1 MKNPVNG
8 SLRVVVV
15 GGGAAGFFGAIV
27 CAEANPG
34 ARVTI
39 LEKGEGVLRKVLL
52 SGGGRCNVT
61 HACFEP
67 RTLVGHYPRGSRE
80 LLGAFQRFQPRDTMA
95 WFESRGVELKTEE
108 DGRVFPVS
116 DRSGSIVDALL
127 NAAQAAGVAVR
138 TGAGPRTVERSEP
151 SGFRVVLEGGEGLHA
166 DRLLLATGSGRQGYA
181 WARRLGHSLVPPVPS
196 LFTFSISD
204 KRLEG
209 LAGVA
214 VENAVLF
221 LEDTPLSQSGP
232 LLITHGGL
240 SGPAVLKLSAWG
252 ARELSDRGY
261 VAKLRINWAGIS
273 SEEVQARF
281 QEMRIIA
288 GPKTVGGRSPVGI
301 PQRLWERLVQ
311 FAGVGRER
319 RWADLTT
326 VERGRLMEELTG
338 GIFEISGKGA
348 FKEEFVTAGGVPL
361 NEVNFKTME
370 SRRSPGLFF
379 AGEILDIDGVTG
391 GFNFQS
397 AWTTG
402 WQAGRA
408 MAKEP

>member
-1 MKNPVNG
+1 
-8 SLRVVVV
+8 
-15 GGGAAGFFGAIV
+15 
-27 CAEANPG
+27 
-34 ARVTI
+34 
-39 LEKGEGVLRKVLL
+39 
-52 SGGGRCNVT
+52 
-61 HACFEP
+61 
-67 RTLVGHYPRGSRE
+67 
-80 LLGAFQRFQPRDTMA
+80 
-95 WFESRGVELKTEE
+95 
-108 DGRVFPVS
+108 
-116 DRSGSIVDALL
+116 
-127 NAAQAAGVAVR
+127 
-138 TGAGPRTVERSEP
+138 
-151 SGFRVVLEGGEGLHA
+151 
-166 DRLLLATGSGRQGYA
+166 
-181 WARRLGHSLVPPVPS
+181 VPS

-214 VENAVLF
+214 VENAVLS
-221 LEDTPLSQSGP
+221 LEDTPFSQTGP
-232 LLITHGGL
+232 VLITHGGL

-261 VAKLRINWAGIS
+261 LAKLRIHWAGVS
-273 SEEVQARF
+273 SEEVQVRF
-281 QEMRIIA
+281 QEMRTIA
-288 GPKTVGGRSPVGI
+288 GPKTVGGRSPLEI

-311 FAGVGRER
+311 SAGVGRER
-319 RWADLTT
+319 RWADLTA

-338 GIFEISGKGA
+338 GIFEIRGKGA